1 MSFRLTTGRLTNGCR
16 LTAAAL
22 LLLPPAAARA
32 QDWDRDARVERGAFT
47 WAGAVPAGRWIYVRN
62 LNGPIRVER
71 ATGDR
76 VEVTADRRARGG
88 ADPRRVR
95 FVAQKAGDGQ
105 SMVVCAL
112 WNDRGS
118 CDERGSHY
126 DGSGDDDGDRHGSVS
141 VDFTVRVP
149 AGVRVDVNTV
159 NGGLEVRG
167 ASGEVV
173 ARTVNG
179 GVRAETDGG
188 PVSART
194 VNGSIDARM
203 SSAGDARELD
213 FGSVNGSV
221 SVELPASLGAEV
233 ELSTVNGGVNT
244 DFPVTIQGRIDP
256 RHLRATLGD
265 GSRRVRLH
273 TVNGSVSLRRGG

>member
-1 MSFRLTTGRLTNGCR
+1 MTPATTRLAL
-16 LTAAAL
+16 AAL
-22 LLLPPAAARA
+22 ALAPAAARA
-32 QDWDRDARVERGAFT
+32 QWNGDERTERNVFT

-71 ATGDR
+71 GGDR
-76 VEVTADRRARGG
+76 VEVTADRRTQGG

-105 SMVVCAL
+105 SMIVCAL
-112 WNDRGS
+112 WDDRGS

-126 DGSGDDDGDRHGSVS
+126 NGGTNDGERRGSVS
-141 VDFTVRVP
+141 VTFTVRVP

-167 ASGEVV
+167 VSSEVV

-179 GVRAETDGG
+179 SIRAETAGG
-188 PVSART
+188 PVRART
-194 VNGSIDARM
+194 VNGSVDARM
-203 SSAGDARELD
+203 ASVGDVRDLE

-221 SVELPASLGAEV
+221 SAEFPPSLGAEI
-233 ELSTVNGGVNT
+233 ELSTVNGRVNT
-244 DFPVTIQGRIDP
+244 DFPVTVQGRIDP
-256 RHLRATLGD
+256 RRLRVTLGD
-265 GSRRVRLH
+265 GSRQVRLH